1 MRKLILRI
9 AFMFCLENKFSA
21 LQLHSVG
28 YIQLWLFNGIKTL
41 SKNGLVVLKL
51 NTEIRMEMAYWR
63 FFTKL

>member
-1 MRKLILRI
+1 
-9 AFMFCLENKFSA
+9 MFCLENKFSA